1 MNELEKKKIEQEY
14 KNFINSIS
22 VKQFENIQKYKNF
35 IQKYRNNPVL
45 FYEES
50 LGIKLFGYQKQY
62 LKILLK
68 IKNGENKNEWNRYFK
83 FI

>member
-1 MNELEKKKIEQEY
+1 MNELEKKEIKQDY
-14 KNFINSIS
+14 LNFINSIS
-22 VKQFENIQKYKNF
+22 VQQFENVQEYKN
-35 IQKYRNNPVL
+35 IIKKCRDDPIL

-50 LGIKLFGYQKQY
+50 LGIKLFEYQKQH

-68 IKNGENKNEWNRYFK
+68 IKNGENRNEWNRYFK

>member
-1 MNELEKKKIEQEY
+1 MNELEKKKIEQDY
-14 KNFINSIS
+14 LNFINSIS
-22 VKQFENIQKYKNF
+22 VKQFENIQEYKNS
-35 IQKYRNNPVL
+35 IKKYRDDPIL

-50 LGIKLFGYQKQY
+50 LGIKLFEPQKQY

>member
-1 MNELEKKKIEQEY
+1 MNELEKKKIEQDY
-14 KNFINSIS
+14 LNFINSIS
-22 VKQFENIQKYKNF
+22 VKQFENIQEYKNS
-35 IQKYRNNPVL
+35 IKKYRDDPIL

-50 LGIKLFGYQKQY
+50 LGIKLFESQKQY
-62 LKILLK
+62 LEILLK

>member
-1 MNELEKKKIEQEY
+1 MNELEKKQIEQDY
-14 KNFINSIS
+14 LNFINSIS
-22 VKQFENIQKYKNF
+22 VKQFENIQEYKNS
-35 IQKYRNNPVL
+35 IKKYRDGPIL

-50 LGIKLFGYQKQY
+50 LGIKLFEYQKQY

-68 IKNGENKNEWNRYFK
+68 IKNGENGNEWNRYFK

>member
-1 MNELEKKKIEQEY
+1 MNELEKQKIEQDY
-14 KNFINSIS
+14 LNFINSIF
-22 VKQFENIQKYKNF
+22 VKQFENIQEYKNSIKKYKDDP
-35 IQKYRNNPVL
+35 IL

-50 LGIKLFGYQKQY
+50 LGIKLFESQKQY

>member
-1 MNELEKKKIEQEY
+1 MNELEKKKIEQDY
-14 KNFINSIS
+14 LNFINSIS
-22 VKQFENIQKYKNF
+22 VKQFENVQEYKNS

-45 FYEES
+45 FCEEF
-50 LGIKLFGYQKQY
+50 LGIKLFESQKQY
-62 LKILLK
+62 LEILLK

>member
-1 MNELEKKKIEQEY
+1 MNELEKKKIKQDY
-14 KNFINSIS
+14 LNFINSIS
-22 VKQFENIQKYKNF
+22 VKQFENIQEYKNF
-35 IQKYRNNPVL
+35 IKKCRDDPIL
-45 FYEES
+45 FYEEF
-50 LGIKLFGYQKQY
+50 LGIKLFESQKQY

>member
-1 MNELEKKKIEQEY
+1 MNDLEKQKIEQDY
-14 KNFINSIS
+14 LNFINNIS
-22 VKQFENIQKYKNF
+22 VKQFKNIQEYKNSIKKYKDD
-35 IQKYRNNPVL
+35 PVL
-45 FYEES
+45 FCEEF
-50 LGIKLFGYQKQY
+50 LGIKLFEYQKQY